1 MGARRRNV
9 VCTRAREYEWGHGNG
24 LTSVETSA
32 WRRSGGRAR
41 LTTDDNVGGS
51 QRDQHFSKY
60 PPEPRDC
67 WNRPTWWKKI
77 KSIFFFEPREK
88 SLARAVLA
96 MGVDESRR
104 FGGSSRSH
112 AHPLRLLGRVQ
123 VPTHHAQS
131 LSVSPDRD
139 TRTKRARSP
148 HRSLVIFKERV
159 GTAARGSAPQR
170 PVIIARRARSSAR
183 DDERITQDRIGPR
196 ERPDP
201 RRDPP

>member
-1 MGARRRNV
+1 MGTGSPLSKQLRALRGVAVEGARGRPP
-9 VCTRAREYEWGHGNG
+9 
-24 LTSVETSA
+24 TSA
-32 WRRSGGRAR
+32 RRSARRA
-41 LTTDDNVGGS
+41 
-51 QRDQHFSKY
+51 FSKY

-148 HRSLVIFKERV
+148 HRSLVIFKERA
-159 GTAARGSAPQR
+159 GTTARGNVPAMTMVIAARHAPSSPR
-170 PVIIARRARSSAR
+170 VARGTSQ
-183 DDERITQDRIGPR
+183 ITGPR

-201 RRDPP
+201 RRGPT